1 MLNLILSG
9 SQYIYQ
15 NLIKTIWFA
24 AVTWKAHILHG
35 AHQNSRHSDSCPDSA
50 GRAAAGPA
58 PSARLRPSRARSPR
72 PCEPLTA
79 PSPEQFRT
87 AEEPTPSH
95 SPKDGAARV
104 RSSEDKTFGGI
115 WGSQVGS
122 LLSELLPQQMS
133 SCNIFGFSPPLNIH
147 AIGNIYMK

>member
-15 NLIKTIWFA
+15 NLIKNIWFP

-58 PSARLRPSRARSPR
+58 PSAGLRPSRARS
-72 PCEPLTA
+72 A
-79 PSPEQFRT
+79 GPEQSAPRRDPRLLILPKTEPPGFAYLEIKHAGVSEAPKLGPSSRNRSQSSPT
-87 AEEPTPSH
+87 A
-95 SPKDGAARV
+95 AN
-104 RSSEDKTFGGI
+104 
-115 WGSQVGS
+115 
-122 LLSELLPQQMS
+122 MS
-133 SCNIFGFSPPLNIH
+133 SCNIFGFSPPLNTH